1 MKSPVIKVFPDLE
14 AVSRHTASILI
25 NLSTKCIAEHGRFAV
40 AIPGGSTPKK
50 LYDLLASEEYKN
62 KIDWSRVHF
71 FWTDERCV
79 TKEDKES
86 NFRLA
91 FDLVLSKIPIPPEN
105 IHRIKGELPP
115 EDGAQDYENNLKI
128 FFGKSGLPVFD
139 LIILGM
145 GEDGHTA
152 SLFPDSDAL
161 KEIERVAVAVYYE
174 IPPYQRGIK
183 GVVIPLK
190 KSAIP
195 RITLTLPVLN
205 NASQI
210 IFLVSGKSKA
220 VVMKKIL
227 GDGAG
232 KKHYPAGLVKPVHGN
247 LLWLIDKEAAG
258 GITTQLQN

>member
-1 MKSPVIKVFPDLE
+1 MTTTIKILPDLE
-14 AVSRHTASILI
+14 AVSLHTASIII
-25 NLSTKCIAEHGRFAV
+25 NLSAKSIASHGRFAA
-40 AIPGGSTPKK
+40 AIPGGSTPQK
-50 LYDLLASEEYKN
+50 LFELLASEEYKN

-79 TKEDKES
+79 PKEDEES
-86 NFRLA
+86 NYRLA

-115 EDGAQDYENNLKI
+115 EKASQDYENNLKF

-152 SLFPDSDAL
+152 SLFPDSDVL
-161 KEIERVAVAVYYE
+161 KEMKRLAVPVYL
-174 IPPYQRGIK
+174 QNK
-183 GVVIPLK
+183 M
-190 KSAIP
+190 S

-220 VVMKKIL
+220 DMAGKIL
-227 GDGAG
+227 GDGTE

-247 LLWLIDKEAAG
+247 LLWLIDKETATLPSTPQSPYQG
-258 GITTQLQN
+258 T

>member
-1 MKSPVIKVFPDLE
+1 MIPVIKVFPDLE
-14 AVSRHTASILI
+14 AVSRHAASIFV
-25 NLSTKCIAEHGRFAV
+25 NLSAKSIAEHGRFAA

-50 LYDLLASEEYKN
+50 LFELLASEEYKN

-79 TKEDKES
+79 PPEDTKS

-91 FDLVLSKIPIPPEN
+91 FDVLLSKIPVPAEN

-115 EDGAQDYENNLKI
+115 EAGAQDYENNLKI

-161 KEIERVAVAVYYE
+161 KETEKVAVAVHYE

-190 KSAIP
+190 KSEIP

-210 IFLVSGKSKA
+210 IFLGSGKSKA
-220 VVMKKIL
+220 DMVGKIL
-227 GDGAG
+227 SDGTE

-247 LLWLIDKEAAG
+247 LLWLIDKETAKKLSRLDAR
-258 GITTQLQN
+258 